1 MELKKMIEELTVQTG
16 LLNELLQVLERE
28 TAEMGDVNINAMN
41 LSNKAK
47 EELTVRIAKQTPCLQ
62 QAISAQAV
70 REGLPGSAS
79 LGTVAAHIATRG
91 NRDPLARQ
99 QQIRMTAERIQQV
112 AALNREI
119 AERFASSITTSL
131 SLITRLVNQS
141 NVYGASG
148 GYQQRPVDA
157 VMVNREA

>member
-47 EELTVRIAKQTPCLQ
+47 EELTARIAKQTPCLQ
-62 QAISAQAV
+62 QAISAQAA

-79 LGTVAAHIATRG
+79 LGAVAAHIAKRG
-91 NRDPLARQ
+91 NLDPLARQ
-99 QQIRMTAERIQQV
+99 QQIHRTAERVQQV

-131 SLITRLVNQS
+131 TLITRLVNQS
-141 NVYGASG
+141 NVYGATG
-148 GYQQRPVDA
+148 GYQQRPTGA
-157 VMVNREA
+157 VMINREA

>member
-1 MELKKMIEELTVQTG
+1 MELKKMIEEITVQTG

-41 LSNKAK
+41 LSNQAK
-47 EELTVRIAKQTPCLQ
+47 EELTARIAKQTPHLQ

-79 LGTVAAHIATRG
+79 LGTVAAHIAKRG

-99 QQIRMTAERIQQV
+99 QQIQRTAERVQQV

-119 AERFASSITTSL
+119 AERFSSAVTTSL
-131 SLITRLVNQS
+131 NMITRLVNQS
-141 NVYGASG
+141 NVYGQSG
-148 GYQQRPVDA
+148 GYLQRPSGA
-157 VMVNREA
+157 VMINREA

>member
-47 EELTVRIAKQTPCLQ
+47 EELTARIAEQTPCLQ

-79 LGTVAAHIATRG
+79 LGTVAAHIAKRG
-91 NRDPLARQ
+91 NRDLLTKQ
-99 QQIRMTAERIQQV
+99 QQIQRTAERVQQV

-119 AERFASSITTSL
+119 AERFSASVTTSL
-131 SLITRLVNQS
+131 NMITRLINQS
-141 NVYGASG
+141 NVYGSSG
-148 GYQQRPVDA
+148 GYQPRSTGA
-157 VMVNREA
+157 VMINREA

>member
-1 MELKKMIEELTVQTG
+1 MELKKMLEEIAVQTQ

-41 LSNKAK
+41 LSNRSK
-47 EELTVRIAKQTPCLQ
+47 EELTARIAEHTPSLQ
-62 QAISAQAV
+62 KAISAQAV

-79 LGTVAAHIATRG
+79 LGMVATHIAKRG
-91 NRDPLARQ
+91 NRELIAKQ
-99 QQIRMTAERIQQV
+99 QQIHRTAERVKQV

-131 SLITRLVNQS
+131 NLITRLVNQS

-148 GYQQRPVDA
+148 SYQQRSAGA
-157 VMVNREA
+157 VMINREA

>member
-28 TAEMGDVNINAMN
+28 TAEMGDVNINAMT

-47 EELTVRIAKQTPCLQ
+47 EELTARITKQTPCLQ

-79 LGTVAAHIATRG
+79 LGTVAVHIAKRG

-112 AALNREI
+112 ASLNHEI
-119 AERFASSITTSL
+119 AERFSASVTTSL
-131 SLITRLVNQS
+131 NLISRLINQS

-148 GYQQRPVDA
+148 GYHPRPAGA
-157 VMVNREA
+157 VMINREA

>member
-1 MELKKMIEELTVQTG
+1 MELKKMLEEITVQTE
-16 LLNELLQVLERE
+16 LLNQLLQVLERE

-41 LSNKAK
+41 LSNQAK
-47 EELTVRIAKQTPCLQ
+47 EELTTKIKEHTPSLQ

-70 REGLPGSAS
+70 REGLPGSTS
-79 LGTVAAHIATRG
+79 LGAVATHIAKRG
-91 NRDPLARQ
+91 NRELLTKQ
-99 QQIRMTAERIQQV
+99 EQIRGTAERIQQV

>member
-1 MELKKMIEELTVQTG
+1 MFEEISVQAE
-16 LLNELLQVLERE
+16 LLNQLLQVLERE

-41 LSNKAK
+41 LSNQTK
-47 EELTVRIAKQTPCLQ
+47 EELTARIKEHTPYLQ

-70 REGLPGSAS
+70 REGLPGSAT
-79 LGTVAAHIATRG
+79 LGTVAEHIAKKG
-91 NRDPLARQ
+91 NRELLAKQR
-99 QQIRMTAERIQQV
+99 QIRGTAERIQQV